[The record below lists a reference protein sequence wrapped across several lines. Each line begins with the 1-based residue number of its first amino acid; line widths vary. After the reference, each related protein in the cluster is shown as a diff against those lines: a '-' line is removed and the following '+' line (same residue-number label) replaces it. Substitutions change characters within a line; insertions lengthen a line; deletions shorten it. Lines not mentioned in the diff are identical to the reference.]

1 MKKIFVAIMATFAL
15 ILSANDCA
23 AQMNGTSV
31 IIPFDLIDTDAALK
45 QFKRASKI
53 NQLEIINNFLREANA
68 QYKACDDIDEIRELR
83 ENVAL
88 INRYIVSGKQSF
100 MSVQKEY
107 NILYNKI
114 NKSIREYEG
123 GSTVYSETG
132 GFYDFEQAD

>member
-1 MKKIFVAIMATFAL
+1 MATVAL
-15 ILSANDCA
+15 ILSANDSA
-23 AQMNGTSV
+23 AQMTGTSI

-45 QFKRASKI
+45 QFKRASKM
-53 NQLEIINNFLREANA
+53 NQLEIINNFLQEANA
-68 QYKACDDIDEIRELR
+68 QYKACKDIDEIRELR

-88 INRYIVSGKQSF
+88 INRYIASGKQSF

-132 GFYDFEQAD
+132 GFYDFEKAD